1 VTQQIGARSGLSL
14 QRGSGRA
21 SVRWFKLWCA
31 LGLGTLALAGC
42 GGGGGSSSTTQT
54 TLSISGTPA
63 TTVAVGSAYSFTPTV
78 GAPSGVSLT
87 FSITGLPSWA
97 AFNQTTG
104 ALTGTPTSSNV
115 GTSSGITISVSD
127 GSASQSLTAF
137 AITVTSGSSGGNP
150 PTISGT
156 PPTSVTVGATYVFT
170 PTTTDPSG
178 GTLTF
183 SIANKPSWASFNTIT
198 GQLAGTPSASNV
210 GTDSGI
216 VISVSDGSNSA
227 SLASFS
233 ITVSAGAAAG
243 APLILYTDIVAG
255 PNTGGENND
264 GIYLSIFGVNFGSSA
279 SNVSVTVGGGAVAA
293 IKYFGP
299 SNGRP
304 DIQQISVQLGSA
316 AATGAVVVTVS
327 GVASTNNPT
336 FTVASGN
343 IYYTNNVTGSDSN
356 AGTYAAPFASI
367 ENNAN
372 NLRPGDFL
380 VVEYSGTPYGTGS
393 GSYVWGVQVSGN
405 STTAAISLMGYPG
418 QFPYVNAQNYSKAGV
433 YAYDAPNTN
442 YINVVGMYLNAAGS
456 EGAVDV
462 ESGSTGWRVVN
473 NNLTMPGATDS
484 TTAGCIAGGPGTEMF
499 WVGNHC
505 HDTAGGGAD
514 ETHGIYINN
523 GCPGTYEVA
532 YNWIENINNGSGI
545 QDDAACQ
552 SAATPITTGV
562 HIHHNIIHDT
572 LKYGIELGDYSNQSG
587 YMVNVVVWD
596 NLVYY
601 THEAGLIFNEITT
614 QAPLSALIYNN
625 TFYQCSISGGGM
637 GVIDNDNGSVLTGM
651 SISFINNIVIPY
663 SSGGSY
669 YSELSGSTGLT
680 SITADSNIF
689 AGGSGSGFGTNQI
702 TSAPSFVS
710 VPGASPVASGGAL
723 PNMTLATGSSG
734 IGTGSLVVL
743 TGNGVGAFTFMPA
756 FGGVTTDLNSAPVS
770 LTSIDVGAV
779 Q

>member
-1 VTQQIGARSGLSL
+1 MIQQISAPSGLSVQRGAARAL
-14 QRGSGRA
+14 QRISTGRFVA
-21 SVRWFKLWCA
+21 QSFRLLHSFKLWCA
-31 LGLGTLALAGC
+31 LGLSAIALAGC
-42 GGGGGSSSTTQT
+42 GGGSSDPSTQT
-54 TLSISGTPA
+54 PSSGSALSITGQPPTSVTA
-63 TTVAVGSAYSFTPTV
+63 GSAYSFTPTV
-78 GAPSGVSLT
+78 TAPSGVPLT
-87 FSITGLPSWA
+87 FSITGMPSWA
-97 AFNQTTG
+97 AFNTTTG
-104 ALTGTPTSSNV
+104 ALSGTPSSGNA
-115 GTSSGITISVSD
+115 GTYTGITISVND

-137 AITVTSGSSGGNP
+137 AITVTTGNGPAGGP
-150 PTISGT
+150 
-156 PPTSVTVGATYVFT
+156 V
-170 PTTTDPSG
+170 
-178 GTLTF
+178 
-183 SIANKPSWASFNTIT
+183 
-198 GQLAGTPSASNV
+198 
-210 GTDSGI
+210 
-216 VISVSDGSNSA
+216 
-227 SLASFS
+227 
-233 ITVSAGAAAG
+233 
-243 APLILYTDIVAG
+243 ILYTDIVAG

-264 GIYLSIFGVNFGSSA
+264 GVYLSIFGVNFGSSVG
-279 SNVSVTVGGGAVAA
+279 NVSVTVGGGAVAA

-327 GVASTNNPT
+327 GVASTNNPS
-336 FTVASGN
+336 FTVSSGN
-343 IYYTNNVTGSDSN
+343 IYYVNNVTGSDSN

-367 ENNAN
+367 GNNGN
-372 NLRPGDFL
+372 NLKPGDFL
-380 VVEYSGTPYGTGS
+380 VVEYAGTAYNTGS

-405 STTAAISLMGYPG
+405 STTAAITLMGYPG
-418 QFPYVNAQNYSKAGV
+418 QFPYVNAQSYTKAGV

-462 ESGSTGWRVVN
+462 ESGTTGWRVVN

-505 HDTAGGGAD
+505 HDTAGGSAD

-562 HIHHNIIHDT
+562 HIHHNIIHDV
-572 LKYGIELGDYSNQSG
+572 LKYGIELGDYSSQSG

-601 THEAGLIFNEITT
+601 THQAGLIFNEITS
-614 QAPLSALIYNN
+614 QAPLTALIYDN
-625 TFYQCSISGGGM
+625 TFWKCSIAGGSM
-637 GVIDNDNGSVLTGM
+637 GAIDNDNGSDLTGM
-651 SISFINNIVIPY
+651 AISFINNIVIPY
-663 SSGGSY
+663 NSSGSY
-669 YSELSGSTGLT
+669 YSQLSSSTALT

-702 TSAPSFVS
+702 TGSPSFVT
-710 VPGASPVASGGAL
+710 VPGASPVASGQAL
-723 PNMTLATGSSG
+723 PNMTLATGSAG
-734 IGTGSLVVL
+734 IGTGSIVVL
-743 TGNGVGAFTFMPA
+743 TGNGIAAMTFMPA
-756 FGGVTTDLNSAPVS
+756 FAGVTTDLNAAPMP